1 MAFMHLP
8 ASCASL
14 CANSDRVSGTV
25 AAVCA
30 IHLALVFRR
39 VFVPPDRRGSASELN
54 EVFTK
59 SPEHQR
65 IYTALA
71 PPYRD
76 AASSPSFSLHA
87 RPSTPDSDLIAALS
101 DSLPTTPPPPFYS
114 TLASI
119 LSKVDSPDKAVA
131 PSSAASTAVPP
142 SPASSTSRTPS
153 SNDTGHS
160 LPSGLHPRV
169 AVILGVDR
177 KWYLPLLICRALST
191 VPAAWWGL
199 RCAFTFLAELLHIRP
214 GLGHEGWAAAI
225 VGSVGQDWDVER
237 RFRVTEVALAI
248 MWCCASAYLSYFF
261 ADCMMSRWLLNYT
274 PPAVVIR
281 LLTTNGLIAY
291 ITSWVLYLSGASSDP
306 RLLLPAWISITTTLT
321 FLYHATQNHAT
332 IKRETAAALLIVSVA
347 SFVSMSSLLLQLHL
361 TRENEPEV
369 PVFVITRKLWDW
381 AVAIFLRMRVS
392 DDRVPVGEL

>member
-1 MAFMHLP
+1 MGI
-8 ASCASL
+8 
-14 CANSDRVSGTV
+14 R
-25 AAVCA
+25 
-30 IHLALVFRR
+30 
-39 VFVPPDRRGSASELN
+39 
-54 EVFTK
+54 
-59 SPEHQR
+59 
-65 IYTALA
+65 LA
-71 PPYRD
+71 PPCRD
-76 AASSPSFSLHA
+76 AA
-87 RPSTPDSDLIAALS
+87 
-101 DSLPTTPPPPFYS
+101 PPPFPLHNRIPSEPDINTLRSDSNQSPLPPSYS
-114 TLASI
+114 SVRNSRGDLRDKGVAS
-119 LSKVDSPDKAVA
+119 
-131 PSSAASTAVPP
+131 PSTVSAIVPP
-142 SPASSTSRTPS
+142 SPALPASQHPLSNDAGRSTPS
-153 SNDTGHS
+153 SA
-160 LPSGLHPRV
+160 LHPRV
-169 AVILGVDR
+169 AVILGVDK
-177 KWYLPLLICRALST
+177 KWHAPLLVCRALST

-214 GLGHEGWAAAI
+214 GMGREGWAAAI
-225 VGSVGQDWDVER
+225 IGSVGQDWDVER

-332 IKRETAAALLIVSVA
+332 IKRETTASLLVVSVA

-369 PVFVITRKLWDW
+369 PLFVITRKLWDW
-381 AVAIFLRMRVS
+381 AVAIFLRMRVA
-392 DDRVPVGEL
+392 DARAGAREL